1 MNKKSTNTIDKS
13 APYRTL
19 GMGKVTAPVKPQGE
33 PKCRV
38 IKTDNDLRVRGG
50 KA

>member
-1 MNKKSTNTIDKS
+1 MNKKHNTTDNS

-19 GMGKVTAPVKPQGE
+19 GIGKISAPVKPQTNPNSG
-33 PKCRV
+33 V
-38 IKTDNDLRVRGG
+38 IKGNDDLRVRGG